1 MGNRAIISIVVA
13 IVAIYLFFSS
23 IFVINERQQAIV
35 LRFGEITRVV
45 KEPGLYFK
53 IPSDIVESVQV
64 IEKRKLRYELEDLRV
79 QVSGGKF
86 YLVDAFIVYEITD
99 PQQFREAVFG
109 SIATAEQRIDTRL
122 ENALRDVYGL
132 RQFEDALSE
141 ERASMMREVQQQVA
155 REMVAI
161 GIEVVDVRITRTDLT
176 EEVSQQ
182 TFDRM
187 KAERLAEAAFLRA
200 RGQELAQ
207 TLRAQAD
214 RQAVEI
220 VATAQRD
227 ADILRGEGE
236 GERNA
241 IFAEAF
247 SRDAEFF
254 EFYRSMQSY
263 RLALQ
268 NTGTTMVLSPDS
280 EFFQYFNSD
289 DVGAF
294 ENVVDSPA
302 QAAPTASET
311 PAPAA
316 TTESAPSGQ

>member
-23 IFVINERQQAIV
+23 IFVLNERQQAIV
-35 LRFGEITRVV
+35 LRFGEIVRV
-45 KEPGLYFK
+45 ETDPGLNFK
-53 IPSDIVESVQV
+53 LPTDFIETVQ
-64 IEKRKLRYELEDLRV
+64 IIDDRILRYEKEDLRV

-86 YLVDAFIVYEITD
+86 YVVDAFITYRIVD
-99 PQQFREAVFG
+99 PRRFRETVFG
-109 SIATAEQRIDTRL
+109 SISTAEQRIDTRL

-141 ERASMMREVQQQVA
+141 ERASMMREVQSQVSTDL
-155 REMVAI
+155 EAI
-161 GIEVVDVRITRTDLT
+161 GLDVVDVRIIRTDLT
-176 EEVSQQ
+176 AEVSQQ

-187 KAERLAEAAFLRA
+187 KAERLAEAARLRA

-227 ADILRGEGE
+227 ADILRGEGDAQ
-236 GERNA
+236 RNN

-247 SRDAEFF
+247 SRDPEFF

-263 RLALQ
+263 RNALQ
-268 NTGTTMVLSPDS
+268 SEGTTMVLSPDS
-280 EFFQYFNSD
+280 EFFRYFSSD
-289 DVGAF
+289 
-294 ENVVDSPA
+294 SI
-302 QAAPTASET
+302 APSGN
-311 PAPAA
+311 APAA
-316 TTESAPSGQ
+316 AAPQQTAPAETAADAPTESAPTGQ

>member
-1 MGNRAIISIVVA
+1 MGNRAIIAIVVA
-13 IVAIYLFFSS
+13 IVAIYLLFSS
-23 IFVINERQQAIV
+23 IFVLNERQQAIV
-35 LRFGEITRVV
+35 LRFGEIVRVET
-45 KEPGLYFK
+45 EPGLNFK
-53 IPSDIVESVQV
+53 LPTNFVETVQ
-64 IEKRKLRYELEDLRV
+64 IIDDRILRYELEDLRV

-86 YLVDAFIVYEITD
+86 YVVDAFITYRIVD
-99 PQQFREAVFG
+99 PTRFRESVFG

-141 ERASMMREVQQQVA
+141 ERTSMMREVQAQVSD
-155 REMVAI
+155 ELEVI
-161 GIEVVDVRITRTDLT
+161 GLEVVDVRIIRTDLT
-176 EEVSQQ
+176 AEVSQQ

-187 KAERLAEAAFLRA
+187 KAERLAEAARLRA

-227 ADILRGEGE
+227 ADILRGEGDA
-236 GERNA
+236 ERNR

-247 SRDAEFF
+247 TKDAEFF

-263 RLALQ
+263 RSALQ
-268 NTGTTMVLSPDS
+268 GTGTTMLLSPNS
-280 EFFQYFNSD
+280 EFFQYFRSD
-289 DVGAF
+289 SVGTF
-294 ENVVDSPA
+294 ENVPDPQTPEATTPVP
-302 QAAPTASET
+302 QAEASEDQPT
-311 PAPAA
+311 
-316 TTESAPSGQ
+316 GQ

>member
-23 IFVINERQQAIV
+23 IFVLNERQQAIV
-35 LRFGEITRVV
+35 LRFGEIVRV
-45 KEPGLYFK
+45 ETDPGLNFK
-53 IPSDIVESVQV
+53 LPTDFIETVQ
-64 IEKRKLRYELEDLRV
+64 IIDDRILRYEKEDLRV

-86 YLVDAFIVYEITD
+86 YVVDAFITYRIVD
-99 PQQFREAVFG
+99 PRRFRETVFG
-109 SIATAEQRIDTRL
+109 SISTAEQRIDTRL

-141 ERASMMREVQQQVA
+141 ERASMMREVQSQVSTDL
-155 REMVAI
+155 EAI
-161 GIEVVDVRITRTDLT
+161 GLDVVDVRIIRTDLT
-176 EEVSQQ
+176 AEVSQQ

-187 KAERLAEAAFLRA
+187 KAERLAEAARLRA

-227 ADILRGEGE
+227 ADILRGEGDAQ
-236 GERNA
+236 RNN

-247 SRDAEFF
+247 SRDPEFF

-263 RLALQ
+263 RNALQ
-268 NTGTTMVLSPDS
+268 SEGTTMVLSPDS
-280 EFFQYFNSD
+280 EFFRYFSSD
-289 DVGAF
+289 
-294 ENVVDSPA
+294 SI
-302 QAAPTASET
+302 APSGN
-311 PAPAA
+311 APAA
-316 TTESAPSGQ
+316 APQQTAPAETAADAPTESAPTGQ